1 MRRLVITIIIT
12 GLTVVAASTAIAAS
26 SSLSPVA
33 LSHARTIKAEIS
45 ARYVRGPKLAVTE
58 ASPTDVIESYLLL
71 TPDLLG
77 LRVVSADNGIYYA
90 ICPVRT
96 TCPYPGPRSARP
108 ANAFAPRRQALELAV
123 RTLLETSATLVA
135 VALPTPDFVFF
146 LVEREELTRE
156 VDIAALA
163 RALRGNP
170 ARTPAASLRRV
181 VDEITLP
188 RLFVSLGLEPTSSG
202 RYALGAAPLLREP

>member
-1 MRRLVITIIIT
+1 MPRFVVTIIIT

-33 LSHARTIKAEIS
+33 LSHARAIKAEIS

-90 ICPVRT
+90 ICPVRA
-96 TCPYPGPRSARP
+96 TCPYPGPRSAGRRP
-108 ANAFAPRRQALELAV
+108 RSLLAV
-123 RTLLETSATLVA
+123 RRSSSPPGRSSRHRRRSSPSCCRRA
-135 VALPTPDFVFF
+135 DFVFF
-146 LVEREELTRE
+146 LVERDELARE

-170 ARTPAASLRRV
+170 ARMPAASLRRS

-188 RLFVSLGLEPTSSG
+188 RLFLALGLEPTPSG
-202 RYALGAAPLLREP
+202 RHALGAVPLRASP

>member
-1 MRRLVITIIIT
+1 MRMSFVALVLAAVT
-12 GLTVVAASTAIAAS
+12 GATAAASVAGS

-33 LSHARTIKAEIS
+33 LSHARVIKTEIS

-58 ASPTDVIESYLLL
+58 ASPTDVVESYLLL

-77 LRVVSADNGIYYA
+77 LRVVSAENGIYYA
-90 ICPVRT
+90 ICPVRA

-108 ANAFAPRRQALELAV
+108 ATAFAPRRQALELAV

-146 LVEREELTRE
+146 LVERDELERE

-188 RLFVSLGLEPTSSG
+188 RLFVSLGLEPTPSG
-202 RYALGAAPLLREP
+202 RYALGAAPLRREP